1 MKLATL
7 VTDETTRA
15 AVGTDSGWKLLA
27 QTDVAELLAVPDR
40 QAAVESARDSDVA
53 GAGEVVAADEARFA
67 SVVTAPRKII
77 CCGLNYSD
85 HILEMGREL
94 PSHPTLFAKYSDT
107 LTGSDEPIST
117 AGSQAV
123 DWEAELAVVVGGELS
138 RAATG
143 EAASAIAGYCVAND
157 VSMRDWQ
164 KRTLQWFQ
172 GKNFT
177 ASTPLGPWM
186 TTADE
191 FDAEPSFTVEGWIN
205 DERVQ
210 HGDTSTL
217 VFSPADLLA
226 YISSFTTLRPGDVV
240 LTGTP
245 GGVGQGMQPP
255 RFASPG
261 DVLRTRIE
269 GLGTLTNTITD

>member
-7 VTDETTRA
+7 HVDEGTRA
-15 AVGTDSGWKLLA
+15 AVDTDSGWVTLPF
-27 QTDVAELLAVPDR
+27 TDVAQFLGAEDWRATAETARTSNSNTTVPE
-40 QAAVESARDSDVA
+40 A
-53 GAGEVVAADEARFA
+53 EARYA
-67 SVVTAPRKII
+67 SVVTTDRKII

-94 PSHPTLFAKYSDT
+94 PNYPTLFAKYTDT
-107 LTGSDEPIST
+107 LTGPTEPIST
-117 AGSQAV
+117 AGSDAV
-123 DWEAELAVVVGGELS
+123 DWEAELAVVVGTRLT
-138 RAATG
+138 RADKV

-177 ASTPLGPWM
+177 ASTPLGPWL
-186 TTADE
+186 TTADD
-191 FDAEPSFTVEGWIN
+191 FDADPHFTVEGWIN
-205 DERVQ
+205 NERVQ

-217 VFSPADLLA
+217 VFPPAELLA
-226 YISSFTTLRPGDVV
+226 YISTFTTLNPGDVV

-255 RFASPG
+255 RYAVAG
-261 DVLRTRIE
+261 DTIRTRIL
-269 GLGTLTNTITD
+269 GLGTLENAITD

>member
-7 VTDETTRA
+7 RTQSGTAAAAETN
-15 AVGTDSGWKLLA
+15 SGWALLPYS
-27 QTDVAELLAVPDR
+27 DIAELLTAGDWR
-40 QAAVESARDSDVA
+40 SKAIAAVSAPSGDFVA
-53 GAGEVVAADEARFA
+53 SSQAEFA
-67 SVVTAPRKII
+67 SVLTSPRKII

-85 HILEMGREL
+85 HIREMGRAL
-94 PSHPTLFAKYSDT
+94 PRHPTLFAKYTDT
-107 LTGSDEPIST
+107 LTGAHDAIAT
-117 AGSQAV
+117 GGSNSV
-123 DWEAELAVVVGGELS
+123 DWEAELAVIVGAQLTHASED
-138 RAATG
+138 
-143 EAASAIAGYCVAND
+143 EASSAIAGYCVAND

-177 ASTPLGPWM
+177 ASTPLGPWL

-191 FDAEPSFTVEGWIN
+191 FDSDPHFTVEGWIN

-210 HGDTSTL
+210 CGDTSSL
-217 VFSPADLLA
+217 VFPPAQLLS
-226 YISSFTTLRPGDVV
+226 YISGFTTLAPGDVI

-255 RFASPG
+255 RYANPG
-261 DVLRTRIE
+261 DVIRTAAS
-269 GLGTLTNTITD
+269 GLGELLNPITV

>member
-7 VTDETTRA
+7 RTDAGTQA
-15 AVGTDSGWKLLA
+15 AAGIDSGWVPLPYP
-27 QTDVAELLAVPDR
+27 DVAELLGADGWRAIAEAALDTGDGVVP
-40 QAAVESARDSDVA
+40 SAD
-53 GAGEVVAADEARFA
+53 ARLT
-67 SVVTAPRKII
+67 SVVTTERKII

-85 HILEMGREL
+85 HILEMGRDL

-107 LTGSDEPIST
+107 LTGPTDAIST
-117 AGSQAV
+117 AGSVAV
-123 DWEAELAVVVGGELS
+123 DWEAELAVVVGTSLT
-138 RAATG
+138 RADKE

-177 ASTPLGPWM
+177 ASTPMGPWL
-186 TTADE
+186 TTTDDFE
-191 FDAEPSFTVEGWIN
+191 TDPHFTVEGWIN

-210 HGDTSTL
+210 HGDTATL
-217 VFSPADLLA
+217 VFPPADLLA
-226 YISSFTTLRPGDVV
+226 YISTFTTLNPGDVV

-255 RFASPG
+255 RYATEG
-261 DVLRTRIE
+261 DSIRTTIT
-269 GLGTLTNTITD
+269 GLGTLENTIIA

>member
-15 AVGTDSGWKLLA
+15 AVGTDSGWKLLPH
-27 QTDVAELLAVPDR
+27 TDVAELLAAPDR
-40 QAAVESARDSDVA
+40 QAAVESALDSA
-53 GAGEVVAADEARFA
+53 EEVVAADEARFA

-94 PSHPTLFAKYSDT
+94 PSHPTLFAKYSDA
-107 LTGSDEPIST
+107 LTGSNETISA
-117 AGSQAV
+117 AGSRAV
-123 DWEAELAVVVGGELS
+123 DWEAELAVVVGAELS
-138 RAATG
+138 RADAG

-177 ASTPLGPWM
+177 ASTPLGPWL

-191 FDAEPSFTVEGWIN
+191 FGAEPSFTVEGWIN

-210 HGDTSTL
+210 HGDTATL
-217 VFSPADLLA
+217 VFPPAALLS

-245 GGVGQGMQPP
+245 GGVGQGMRPP
-255 RFASPG
+255 RFAVDG